1 MDHKEGKWATQI
13 LEARHEDGMW
23 GVFHTLSCPV
33 KGRPITTE
41 QAIRR
46 LHRLGYTIEDKVIKN
61 VVERMVLCITDRQKI
76 DNYFEKTHDWQ
87 LFEKLMLSAW
97 IRIFEPQNPYALEVA
112 RGWADI
118 VEKTF
123 ASGTYCREDD
133 IEAFTK
139 QQGRRPRSGFETGFG
154 MFYHAVLLQGVLT
167 PKTEHMFLDYYLSK
181 PDGMYY
187 IYDRPLNQLPE
198 EFASKAASCY
208 LAAMEVLAGYEAAKE
223 KLSFVVE
230 WLNDN
235 KDENGQWDFGPK
247 SNDGVYFPLSDSW
260 RKAED
265 RKRDCTER
273 VNRFLNRLLA

>member
-1 MDHKEGKWATQI
+1 MEHKEGKWAAQI

-23 GVFHTLSCPV
+23 GNFHALSSPV

-46 LHRLGYTIEDKVIKN
+46 LHRLGYTMEDEVIKT
-61 VVERMVLCITDRQKI
+61 VMERMVLCITGQQKI
-76 DNYFEKTHDWQ
+76 DNYSEKTHDWN

-118 VEKTF
+118 VEKAF

-139 QQGRRPRSGFETGFG
+139 QQGRKPRSGFETGFG
-154 MFYHAVLLQGVLT
+154 MFYHAALLPGVLT
-167 PKTEHMFLDYYLSK
+167 PTTEHMFLDYYLSK

-187 IYDRPLNQLPE
+187 IYDRPLNHVPE
-198 EFASKAASCY
+198 VFASKDASCY
-208 LAAMEVLAGYEAAKE
+208 LAAMEVFTGYETAKE

-235 KDENGQWDFGPK
+235 KDEDGQWDFGPK
-247 SNDGVYFPLSDSW
+247 ANDGVYFPLSDSW

-273 VNRFLNRLLA
+273 VNMFLSRLLV

>member
-1 MDHKEGKWATQI
+1 MEHKEGKWATQI

-23 GVFHTLSCPV
+23 GNFHTLSSQV

-46 LHRLGYTIEDKVIKN
+46 LYRLGYTIEDEVIKI
-61 VVERMVLCITDRQKI
+61 VVDRMVLCIRDQKKI
-76 DNYFEKTHDWQ
+76 DNYYEKTHDWH

-97 IRIFEPQNPYALEVA
+97 IRIFDSQNPYALEVA

-118 VEKTF
+118 VEKAF

-133 IEAFTK
+133 IKAFTE
-139 QQGRRPRSGFETGFG
+139 QQVRRPRSGFETGFG

-167 PKTEHMFLDYYLSK
+167 TKTEHMFLDYYLSK

-187 IYDRPLNQLPE
+187 IYDKPLNQVPG
-198 EFASKAASCY
+198 EFVSRGASCY
-208 LAAMEVLAGYEAAKE
+208 LAAMEVLAGYEAANE

-235 KDENGQWDFGPK
+235 KDENGQWDFGAK
-247 SNDGVYFPLSDSW
+247 ANDGVYFPLADSW

-273 VNRFLNRLLA
+273 VNRFLNRLLT

>member
-1 MDHKEGKWATQI
+1 MEHKEGKWAAQI

-23 GVFHTLSCPV
+23 GNFHALSSPV

-46 LHRLGYTIEDKVIKN
+46 LHRLGYTMEDEVIKT
-61 VVERMVLCITDRQKI
+61 VMERMVLCITGQQKI
-76 DNYFEKTHDWQ
+76 DNYSEKTHDWN

-97 IRIFEPQNPYALEVA
+97 IRIFEPQNPYALEAA
-112 RGWADI
+112 RGWAVI
-118 VEKTF
+118 VEEAF
-123 ASGTYCREDD
+123 SSGTYCREDD
-133 IEAFTK
+133 IVAFTK
-139 QQGRRPRSGFETGFG
+139 QQGRKPRSGFETGFG
-154 MFYHAVLLQGVLT
+154 MFYHAALLPGVLT
-167 PKTEHMFLDYYLSK
+167 PTTERMFLDYYLSK

-187 IYDRPLNQLPE
+187 IYDRPLNQVPE
-198 EFASKAASCY
+198 VFASKDASCY
-208 LAAMEVLAGYEAAKE
+208 LAAMEVLAGYETAKE

-247 SNDGVYFPLSDSW
+247 ANDGVYFPLSDSW

-273 VNRFLNRLLA
+273 VYMFLSRLLV